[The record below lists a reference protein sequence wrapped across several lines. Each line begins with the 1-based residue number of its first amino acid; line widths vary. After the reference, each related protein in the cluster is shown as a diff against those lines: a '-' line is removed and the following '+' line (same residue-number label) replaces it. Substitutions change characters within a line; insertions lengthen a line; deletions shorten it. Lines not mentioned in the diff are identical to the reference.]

1 MNKMSAHPSPEVRT
15 EHLLE
20 KASAF
25 THEIGIFRRQA
36 KIILG
41 AVLIGVLACL
51 ALNAFRERMF
61 VSRVSLIVD
70 NRRLEINRQ
79 DLLFTES
86 TLDSPII
93 DSQIEILKSSK
104 IAFGVIDKLQLMND
118 PAFLRLP
125 QESKPSLF
133 SFLGGPKPEP
143 TTLMDRRVATL
154 LTFQNRLSVRRIG
167 LSYVVEIGFQDRDP
181 VKAAKIANE
190 VADFYLADQQQSS
203 EESAQTA
210 SAWLRDR
217 LKDLGPRARIIS
229 VALPTGE
236 HVGLSLKIL
245 LAAALIAS
253 LLVGIAL
260 AHLRELLDK
269 KIRTPEALEKFCGLR
284 CLALMPALSRRSPYL
299 RKLGG
304 VRADLAAPQG
314 NAEGVSVPSVLTSIR
329 QQSGL
334 LGKSEAGR
342 ITARTTAEAQFDRM
356 LRMLQIEVQ
365 HSLKFKL
372 GQVIAFAAPTREQ
385 GTTTVVM
392 NLARNVVEGGAKVL
406 VIQLETDGTTRSEAG
421 DPFDPAR
428 KGAFDLHRRYFDF
441 GPRPEFDLLRI
452 APQDWPTYGE
462 FDNEIASYITGLREK
477 YDLII
482 LDLPSFDRSEL
493 FTGFSECVDSFI
505 LVVKWARAD
514 LASIAMVGH
523 TMNKDFNKVSGAVI
537 NACNLRRM
545 TALGSVQAK
554 FLR

>member
-1 MNKMSAHPSPEVRT
+1 
-15 EHLLE
+15 
-20 KASAF
+20 
-25 THEIGIFRRQA
+25 
-36 KIILG
+36 
-41 AVLIGVLACL
+41 
-51 ALNAFRERMF
+51 
-61 VSRVSLIVD
+61 
-70 NRRLEINRQ
+70 
-79 DLLFTES
+79 
-86 TLDSPII
+86 
-93 DSQIEILKSSK
+93 
-104 IAFGVIDKLQLMND
+104 
-118 PAFLRLP
+118 
-125 QESKPSLF
+125 
-133 SFLGGPKPEP
+133 
-143 TTLMDRRVATL
+143 VATL

-342 ITARTTAEAQFDRM
+342 ITARTTAEAQFDR
-356 LRMLQIEVQ
+356 
-365 HSLKFKL
+365 
-372 GQVIAFAAPTREQ
+372 
-385 GTTTVVM
+385 
-392 NLARNVVEGGAKVL
+392 
-406 VIQLETDGTTRSEAG
+406 SEAG

-462 FDNEIASYITGLREK
+462 FDNEIAGYITGLREK